1 MCVLVQ
7 GLGSFLRR
15 GIVVELSVNDNQE
28 LARSGKQRRMFQPK
42 GAGCARAS
50 EMRTQPTYLGR
61 MA

>member
-1 MCVLVQ
+1 M
-7 GLGSFLRR
+7 
-15 GIVVELSVNDNQE
+15 VELSVNDNQE

-50 EMRTQPTYLGR
+50 ETRTQPTYLGR